1 MVRYRKMDMKAILIP
16 YNPDFADDA
25 VKLMDRTIR
34 TVCSSDYSAEEI
46 KEWSPVGREEALL
59 DKLSSTFCIMALS
72 GDKLVGFGNTFGS
85 EIDCLY
91 VSSEHQREGIGS
103 MLLERLEDHA
113 FRCGNT
119 IHVYAS
125 LTAEGFF
132 LSHGYHT
139 VRRNI
144 VERNGVKIPN
154 WYMEKSRDCH

>member
-1 MVRYRKMDMKAILIP
+1 MNRKAILVP
-16 YNPDFADDA
+16 YNPSYADA
-25 VKLMDRTIR
+25 VIRLMDDTIHR
-34 TVCSSDYSAEEI
+34 ICSADYSAEEI
-46 KEWSPVGREEALL
+46 REWSPAGREEALL
-59 DKLSSTFCIMALS
+59 DKLSSKFCIMALS

-132 LSHGYHT
+132 LSHGYHI